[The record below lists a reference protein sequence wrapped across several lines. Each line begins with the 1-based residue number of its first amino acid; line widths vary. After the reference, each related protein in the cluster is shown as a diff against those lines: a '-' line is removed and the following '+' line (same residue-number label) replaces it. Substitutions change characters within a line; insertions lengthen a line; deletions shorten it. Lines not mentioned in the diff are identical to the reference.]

1 MHICIFNAENSSVLT
16 SSAYNILFAL
26 IKNQNAFMTTAS
38 GKESITTTTNAIG
51 NTARH
56 NAKKWEDKAINVRN
70 EENVKNEKQTSK

>member
-26 IKNQNAFMTTAS
+26 IKMHLWLLPQAKKVS
-38 GKESITTTTNAIG
+38 QQQQAID

-56 NAKKWEDKAINVRN
+56 NAKKWEDKAIKVRN